1 MELHT
6 KQFQIGMDSAV
17 APQLWTLPKMPTGP
31 AHGDFQKKDFQSVA
45 LLALL
50 FVMIYSSCRCN
61 LSIARLLSWRTVAI
75 QQNKRNHCIVSQ

>member
-17 APQLWTLPKMPTGP
+17 AAQLWTPPEMPTGP
-31 AHGDFQKKDFQSVA
+31 RSWWFLKKYFQSIA

-50 FVMIYSSCRCN
+50 VVMIYSSCRCN
-61 LSIARLLSWRTVAI
+61 LSIVRLLNWRTVVI
-75 QQNKRNHCIVSQ
+75 Q